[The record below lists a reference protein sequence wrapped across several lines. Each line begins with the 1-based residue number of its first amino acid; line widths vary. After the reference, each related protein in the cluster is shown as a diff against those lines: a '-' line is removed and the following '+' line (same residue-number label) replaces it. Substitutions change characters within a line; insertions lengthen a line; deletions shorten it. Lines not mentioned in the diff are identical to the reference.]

1 MNSVHKKQLPAHV
14 PLRRHL
20 PPLKALRAFEAA
32 ARHMHFGRAAA
43 ELCVTYSAISHQ
55 VRRLEEHIGA
65 PVFNRGGKRITL
77 TEQGRLLL
85 SHIQGAFDQIDRA
98 TELIQSKRVGGEI
111 VVAAPA
117 ALSAWRLV
125 LLLGEFLAARPDLNL
140 KLLPIDQAS
149 PATDLIVSFGES
161 PIAGER
167 VPILASVQYFP
178 VCSPKLLKGRSPLE
192 APDILK
198 EHIVYHE
205 DDGTDWR
212 RWSTAAQIDWPVGRQ
227 QVYFPNSYLCLEAAK
242 AGYGFAIGDDL
253 MAAEGLREGTLVRP
267 FTVSVKAPHPY
278 YLIVPEGQNPMK
290 AGHQLRDWI
299 LQNAT

>member
-1 MNSVHKKQLPAHV
+1 MNLIHTGRSRERL
-14 PLRRHL
+14 PLRRHM

-55 VRRLEEHIGA
+55 VRRLEEHIGS
-65 PVFNRGGKRITL
+65 PVFNRGGKRVTL

-85 SHIQGAFDQIDRA
+85 THIQGAFDQIDRA
-98 TELIQSKRVGGEI
+98 TELIQSKRLGGDI

-125 LLLGEFLAARPDLNL
+125 LLLGDFLANRPDLNL
-140 KLLPIDQAS
+140 KLLPIEQAS
-149 PATDLIVSFGES
+149 ALTDLIISFGEL

-178 VCSPKLLKGRSPLE
+178 VCSPKLLKGRPALE
-192 APDILK
+192 PPKILSNY
-198 EHIVYHE
+198 IIYHE

-212 RWSTAAQIDWPVGRQ
+212 RWSAAAEIDWPVGRQ

-253 MAAEGLREGTLVRP
+253 MAAEGLRDGTLIRP
-267 FTVSVKAPHPY
+267 FDCSVMAPHPY

-299 LQNAT
+299 LQKAT